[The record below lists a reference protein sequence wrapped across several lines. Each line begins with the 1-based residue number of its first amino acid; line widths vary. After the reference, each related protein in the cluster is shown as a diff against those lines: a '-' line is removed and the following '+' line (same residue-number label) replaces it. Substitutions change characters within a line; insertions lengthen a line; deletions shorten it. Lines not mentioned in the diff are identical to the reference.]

1 MNLLLTGRPGIGK
14 TTALER
20 VADQLRKDGTA
31 IAGFVTRESRD
42 EDGARVGFRLVP
54 FDGDEATLAHV
65 DHPPP
70 TISKYGVDLQVLESV
85 VADTLDPDLEAD
97 VFLVDEIGKMECM
110 SDKFIDAV
118 RTLLDDDRPVVAT
131 VGTADWGFMGEVEER
146 EDVEVREIEKGNR
159 EQMPEMVVGWLRGE
173 AVS

>member
-1 MNLLLTGRPGIGK
+1 MNLLLSGRPGIGK

-20 VADQLRKDGTA
+20 VADRLRDEETA
-31 IAGFVTRESRD
+31 IAGFVTREIRD
-42 EDGARVGFRLVP
+42 DDGTRVGFRLVS

-70 TISKYGVDLQVLESV
+70 TISKYGVDLGALESV
-85 VADTLDPDLEAD
+85 VSDTLDPDLEAD

-118 RTLLDDDRPVVAT
+118 RTLLEDDRPVVAT

-146 EDVEVREIEKGNR
+146 EDTEVREIEEGNR
-159 EQMPEMVVGWLRGE
+159 GQMPDEIVGWLHGN
-173 AVS
+173 AAS